1 MPQETPNPRSLDD
14 DSLIQGKNWFSRK
27 ILFALYTWTP
37 KCNEMT
43 HLISKE
49 MDDPLP
55 WSTSFKMQVHYLIC
69 CYCQRYKDN
78 LHYMRYV
85 LQRFQDRLGELSAVT
100 LSLEAKERMKQILRD
115 QPDAS

>member
-1 MPQETPNPRSLDD
+1 MPSKNTNPRGPDD

-27 ILFALYTWTP
+27 LLLALSTWTP

-55 WSTSFKMQVHYLIC
+55 WPTSFKMQVHYLIC
-69 CYCQRYKDN
+69 CYCKRYKGN
-78 LHYMRYV
+78 LYYVRYI
-85 LQRFQDRLGELSAVT
+85 LQRFQDRLGELSTVT
-100 LSLEAKERMKQILRD
+100 LPLDTKQRIKQILRD
-115 QPDAS
+115 QPGAS